1 MWPRWLTDALSGKL
15 SLARAF
21 WIWGVG
27 VSVAYS
33 LIGVFIDVERT
44 LALTVYL
51 VLGLALGI
59 VQTVILWRSA
69 SNSRSKFLIRLIRA
83 VVIVGLIVTALTL
96 YLVLTN
102 PSVLRLPSQ
111 LDGYSLLSAPPHPSA

>member
-1 MWPRWLTDALSGKL
+1 MWPRWLTDALTGKL

-21 WIWGVG
+21 WVWGVG
-27 VSVAYS
+27 VSVGYS
-33 LIGVFIDVERT
+33 LIGAFIDVEHT

-51 VLGLALGI
+51 VLGLALGV

-69 SNSRSKFLIRLIRA
+69 SNSRSKFLIRLVRA

-96 YLVLTN
+96 YLLLTN

-111 LDGYSLLSAPPHPSA
+111 LDGYSLLSAPPLPSA

>member
-1 MWPRWLTDALSGKL
+1 VWPRWLTDALTGKL

-21 WIWGVG
+21 WVWGVG
-27 VSVAYS
+27 VSVGYS
-33 LIGVFIDVERT
+33 LIGAFIDVEHT

-51 VLGLALGI
+51 VLGLVLGI

-69 SNSRSKFLIRLIRA
+69 SNSRSKFLIRLVRA

-111 LDGYSLLSAPPHPSA
+111 LDGYSLLSAPPRPSA

>member
-1 MWPRWLTDALSGKL
+1 VWPRWLTDALTGKL

-21 WIWGVG
+21 WVWGVG
-27 VSVAYS
+27 VSIGYS
-33 LIGVFIDVERT
+33 LIGAFIDVEHT

-51 VLGLALGI
+51 VLGLALGV

-69 SNSRSKFLIRLIRA
+69 SNSRSKFLIRLVRA

-96 YLVLTN
+96 YLLLTN

-111 LDGYSLLSAPPHPSA
+111 LDGYSLLSAPPLPSA

>member
-1 MWPRWLTDALSGKL
+1 VWPRWLTDALTGKL

-21 WIWGVG
+21 WVWGVG
-27 VSVAYS
+27 VSVGYS
-33 LIGVFIDVERT
+33 LIAAFIDVEHT

-51 VLGLALGI
+51 VLGLALGV

-69 SNSRSKFLIRLIRA
+69 SNSRSKLLIRLVRA

-96 YLVLTN
+96 YLLLTN

-111 LDGYSLLSAPPHPSA
+111 LDGYSLLSAPPLPSA

>member
-21 WIWGVG
+21 WVWGVG

-33 LIGVFIDVERT
+33 LIGAFIDVERA

-51 VLGLALGI
+51 VLGLALGL

-69 SNSRSKFLIRLIRA
+69 SNSRSTFLIRLVRA

-102 PSVLRLPSQ
+102 PSVFRLPSQ
-111 LDGYSLLSAPPHPSA
+111 LDGYSILSAPPVRSA

>member
-1 MWPRWLTDALSGKL
+1 VWPRWLTDALTGKL

-21 WIWGVG
+21 WVWGVG
-27 VSVAYS
+27 VSVGYS
-33 LIGVFIDVERT
+33 LIGAFIDVEHT

-51 VLGLALGI
+51 VLGLALGV

-69 SNSRSKFLIRLIRA
+69 SNSRSKFLIRLVRA

-96 YLVLTN
+96 YLLLTN

-111 LDGYSLLSAPPHPSA
+111 LDGYSLLSAPPPPSA

>member
-1 MWPRWLTDALSGKL
+1 VWPRWLTDALTGKL

-21 WIWGVG
+21 WVWGVG
-27 VSVAYS
+27 VSVGYS
-33 LIGVFIDVERT
+33 LIGAFIDVEHT

-51 VLGLALGI
+51 VLGLALGV

-69 SNSRSKFLIRLIRA
+69 SNSRSKFLIRLVRA

-96 YLVLTN
+96 YLLLTN

-111 LDGYSLLSAPPHPSA
+111 LDGYSLLSAPPLPSA